1 MTVGK
6 PLKFS
11 LIVDVAG
18 LASSISF
25 RSCIRTNTI
34 GRNQTAQKK
43 NEWKRQTFCSIAC
56 AWSKET
62 S

>member
-18 LASSISF
+18 LPSSI
-25 RSCIRTNTI
+25 RLEVVYEQIQLVEIKQQKRETN
-34 GRNQTAQKK
+34 KK
-43 NEWKRQTFCSIAC
+43 DNVLQHSSR
-56 AWSKET
+56 
-62 S
+62 